1 MRGLKAILTASGLL
15 KRQMQDQKEDIV
27 VFQAMMNVNL
37 PKFTSNDVP
46 LFNGIVSDLF
56 PGVVL
61 PDQDRT
67 LLMQALVNACQE

>member
-1 MRGLKAILTASGLL
+1 
-15 KRQMQDQKEDIV
+15 
-27 VFQAMMNVNL
+27 MMNVNL

-56 PGVVL
+56 PGTVL

-67 LLMQALVNACQE
+67 LLMEALVNSCNE